1 MKGGWAESCME
12 GREAETRVS
21 REAVPAGPVQTQRG
35 PVASTF
41 ALGLDL
47 HVATPLSPLSLCSS
61 VPSQHLLSLPIL
73 LYFFPFPRV
82 LTLCSFTNCS

>member
-1 MKGGWAESCME
+1 ME
-12 GREAETRVS
+12 GREAEPRVS
-21 REAVPAGPVQTQRG
+21 REAVPAGPAQTQTG

-41 ALGLDL
+41 ALGLGL
-47 HVATPLSPLSLCSS
+47 HVATPLSPLNLCSS
-61 VPSQHLLSLPIL
+61 VPSQRLLSLPIL